1 MPPKGT
7 ADRSVSVT
15 GTIHTGLQVSDL
27 ETSRRFYRDLLGFEE
42 VATRVAGDPY
52 LAELVGYPGVELH
65 VAFLRFP
72 ASEHVLEL
80 LEYRNVPRHPVDTGT
95 ANPGTAHLCVSVDD
109 LRAVYRTLRNAGVE
123 FVSEPV
129 LVTSGPNKGRIAVYA
144 KDPDGIRVEFLQ
156 LQPVEEID

>member
-1 MPPKGT
+1 MPPKGS
-7 ADRSVSVT
+7 AGRSVHVT

-27 ETSRRFYRDLLGFEE
+27 ETSLRFYRDLLGFEE

-72 ASEHVLEL
+72 ASEHILEL
-80 LEYRNVPRHPVDTGT
+80 LEYRNVPRQAVDTGT
-95 ANPGTAHLCVSVDD
+95 ANPGTAHVCVSVDD
-109 LRAVYRTLRNAGVE
+109 LRSVHRTLRDAGVE

-156 LQPVEEID
+156 LRPVEAVD

>member
-1 MPPKGT
+1 MPPKGS
-7 ADRSVSVT
+7 AGRSVRVT

-27 ETSRRFYRDLLGFEE
+27 ETSLRFYRDLLGFKE
-42 VATRVAGDPY
+42 VATRVAADPY

-72 ASEHVLEL
+72 ASEHILEL
-80 LEYRNVPRHPVDTGT
+80 LEYRNVPRQAVDTGT
-95 ANPGTAHLCVSVDD
+95 ANPGTAHVCVSVDD
-109 LRAVYRTLRNAGVE
+109 LRSVHRTLRDAGVE

-156 LQPVEEID
+156 LRPVEAVD

>member
-1 MPPKGT
+1 MT
-7 ADRSVSVT
+7 LSSDRPVLVT

-27 ETSRRFYRDLLGFEE
+27 ETSLGFYRDLLGFE
-42 VATRVAGDPY
+42 VTATRVACEPY

-72 ASEHVLEL
+72 ASEHILEL
-80 LEYRNVPRHPVDTGT
+80 LEYRNVPRQPVDTGT
-95 ANPGTAHLCVSVDD
+95 ANPGTAHVCVSVDD
-109 LRAVYRTLRNAGVE
+109 LRAVHSTLRDAGVE

-156 LQPVEEID
+156 LRPVEKAN

>member
-27 ETSRRFYRDLLGFEE
+27 ATSLLFYRDLLGFEE

-72 ASEHVLEL
+72 ASEHILEL
-80 LEYRNVPRHPVDTGT
+80 LEYRNVPRQAVDTGT
-95 ANPGTAHLCVSVDD
+95 ANPGTAHVCVSVDD
-109 LRAVYRTLRNAGVE
+109 LRSVHRTLRDAGVE

-156 LQPVEEID
+156 LRPVEAVD

>member
-1 MPPKGT
+1 
-7 ADRSVSVT
+7 VSTEVTNHPVRVT

-27 ETSRRFYRDLLGFEE
+27 EKSLRFYRDLLGFE
-42 VATRVAGDPY
+42 VTATRVAREPY

-65 VAFLRFP
+65 VAFLRLP
-72 ASEHVLEL
+72 ASEHILEL
-80 LEYRNVPRHPVDTGT
+80 LEYRNVSRQPVDTGT

-109 LRAVYRTLRNAGVE
+109 LRAVHRALCDAGVE

-129 LVTSGPNKGRIAVYA
+129 LVTSGANKGRIAVYA

-156 LQPVEEID
+156 LRPVEEGD

>member
-1 MPPKGT
+1 MPPKGP
-7 ADRSVSVT
+7 AGSSVRVT

-27 ETSRRFYRDLLGFEE
+27 ETSLRFYRDLLGFEQ

-52 LAELVGYPGVELH
+52 LGELVGYPGVELH

-72 ASEHVLEL
+72 ASEHILEL
-80 LEYRNVPRHPVDTGT
+80 LEYRNVPRQAVDTGT
-95 ANPGTAHLCVSVDD
+95 ANPGTAHVCVSVDD
-109 LRAVYRTLRNAGVE
+109 LRSVHRTLRDAGVE

-129 LVTSGPNKGRIAVYA
+129 LVTSGPNKGRIAVYG

-156 LQPVEEID
+156 LRPVEAVD

>member
-1 MPPKGT
+1 MSTEVTNHPV
-7 ADRSVSVT
+7 RVT

-27 ETSRRFYRDLLGFEE
+27 EKSLRFYRDLLGFE
-42 VATRVAGDPY
+42 VTATRVARESY

-65 VAFLRFP
+65 VAFLRLP
-72 ASEHVLEL
+72 ASEHILEL
-80 LEYRNVPRHPVDTGT
+80 LEYRNVSRQPVDTGT

-109 LRAVYRTLRNAGVE
+109 LRAVHRALCDAGVE

-129 LVTSGPNKGRIAVYA
+129 LVTSGANKGRIAVYA

-156 LQPVEEID
+156 LRPVEEVD

>member
-1 MPPKGT
+1 MSTKE
-7 ADRSVSVT
+7 ADRPVRVT

-27 ETSRRFYRDLLGFEE
+27 EKSLRFYRDLLGFE
-42 VATRVAGDPY
+42 VTATRVAQEPY

-72 ASEHVLEL
+72 ASEHILEL
-80 LEYRNVPRHPVDTGT
+80 LEYRNVPRQPVDTGT
-95 ANPGTAHLCVSVDD
+95 ANPGTAHVCVSVDD
-109 LRAVYRTLRNAGVE
+109 LRTVHRTLRDAGVE

-129 LVTSGPNKGRIAVYA
+129 LVTSGANKGRIAVYA

-156 LQPVEEID
+156 LRPVEEVD

>member
-1 MPPKGT
+1 MSTQEAGRP
-7 ADRSVSVT
+7 VSVT

-27 ETSRRFYRDLLGFEE
+27 EASLGFYRDLLGFE
-42 VATRVAGDPY
+42 VIATRVASEPY
-52 LAELVGYPGVELH
+52 LDELVGYPGVELH

-80 LEYRNVPRHPVDTGT
+80 LEYRNVTRHPVDTGT

-109 LRAVYRTLRNAGVE
+109 LQAAYRTLRDAGVE

-129 LVTSGPNKGRIAVYA
+129 LVTAGPNKGRLAIYA
-144 KDPDGIRVEFLQ
+144 KDPDGIRMELLQ